1 MNNPNEAILLTED
14 GHPIGDIVIAGG
26 DRSVDTTPSS
36 ELEKAEANR
45 EYLRHVAS
53 EMTGDP
59 SDTAVAEIFEG
70 IGNEEKRREAMKLFV
85 NEHCSIRTISDKL
98 SVPER
103 TIAAWMFDGKWAEIA
118 AKDAAI
124 RRSASV
130 LELESL
136 RSSRRTEVARAQL
149 DAAKKIREKALEKLD
164 SDEVSVKSAAEA
176 LKSAADVEARIL
188 GVSESGAVMGVDGSD
203 NRKDGKADGKKPLV
217 VIFNGGLP
225 PRRQQ

>member
-14 GHPIGDIVIAGG
+14 GHPVGDIVIAGG
-26 DRSVDTTPSS
+26 DRSVDTAPAS
-36 ELEKAEANR
+36 EVEKAEAER
-45 EYLRHVAS
+45 DYLRHIAS

-59 SDTAVAEIFEG
+59 SDTAVAEIFDG
-70 IGNEEKRREAMKLFV
+70 IGDEEKRRKAMRLFV
-85 NEHCSIRTISDKL
+85 NEHLSIAAIASKVGVPDRTVS
-98 SVPER
+98 
-103 TIAAWMFDGKWAEIA
+103 AWMFDGKWAEIA

-188 GVSESGAVMGVDGSD
+188 GVSESGTVAGADGTD
-203 NRKDGKADGKKPLV
+203 EKEGKAEGKKPLV
-217 VIFNGGLP
+217 VISNGGP
-225 PRRQQ
+225 PPSRHQ